1 MKYSLT
7 ILTPLYN
14 RKEYLPR
21 LYECL
26 SAQNRADIQ
35 WLVIDDGSSDRSDT
49 EFSTFAKQ
57 ADFLIEYYYKPNGG
71 KHTALNFSHPYIK
84 SDWVLIL
91 DSDDTL
97 TPDAVDT
104 VTEYISKNE
113 LNNKLGII
121 SFQKGT
127 DVNTPRVPFPKEEV
141 LSDHIEFRINA
152 GRDGDCCEVVRTSVL
167 LELPFPE
174 FDGERY
180 MNESHLW
187 IGSADKYKTLYV
199 SKIIYLYEYMDGG
212 LTKSGRSFW
221 RTCPLGGIHSQIV
234 GLNPRCSLK
243 YRIKRAI
250 LIHYYGRIAKKKNK
264 EICNESGH
272 KFFVWLFTIP
282 GVILYF
288 LWERKYK

>member
-21 LYECL
+21 LFECL
-26 SAQNRADIQ
+26 SAQNREDIQ
-35 WLVIDDGSSDRSDT
+35 WLVIDDGSSERSDT
-49 EFSTFAKQ
+49 EFSSFANQ

-71 KHTALNFSHPYIK
+71 KHTALNYSHPYIK

-91 DSDDTL
+91 DSDDAL

-104 VTEYISKNE
+104 VTSYI
-113 LNNKLGII
+113 NKYSNHNDIGII
-121 SFQKGT
+121 SFQRGT
-127 DVNTPRVPFPKEEV
+127 DSNTPFVEFESKEV
-141 LSDHIEFRINA
+141 ISDHIKYRINS
-152 GRDGDCCEVVRTSVL
+152 GRDGDCCEVLRTSVL
-167 LELPFPE
+167 CEFSFPE
-174 FDGERY
+174 FEGERY

-199 SKIIYLYEYMDGG
+199 PRIIYICEYIDNG

-243 YRIKRAI
+243 YRIKRAL

-282 GVILYF
+282 GLILYF

>member
-21 LYECL
+21 LFECL

-35 WLVIDDGSSDRSDT
+35 WLVIDDGSSEHSDT
-49 EFSTFAKQ
+49 EFSSFANQ

-71 KHTALNFSHPYIK
+71 KHTALNYAHPYIK

-91 DSDDTL
+91 DSDDVL

-104 VTEYISKNE
+104 VTSYINEYSNHNDI
-113 LNNKLGII
+113 GII
-121 SFQKGT
+121 SFQRGT
-127 DVNTPRVPFPKEEV
+127 DSNTPFVEFESKEV
-141 LSDHIEFRINA
+141 ISDHIEYRINS
-152 GRDGDCCEVVRTSVL
+152 GREGDCCEVLLTSVL
-167 LELPFPE
+167 CEFSFPE
-174 FDGERY
+174 FEGERY

-199 SKIIYLYEYMDGG
+199 PRIIYICEYIDNG

-234 GLNPRCSLK
+234 GLNPRCSLI
-243 YRIKRAI
+243 YRIKRAL

-282 GVILYF
+282 GLILYF